1 MLSGSEP
8 RIEGVVFPLRLDS
21 RIIVSIRG
29 TQVELDVLRDLI
41 IQPSRLN
48 GGLVHRGMRDQ
59 ADDVITLL
67 KPYIDSAFIQYPDY
81 KLVLTGHSLG
91 AGAAAIA
98 SLILQTSYPSIKAYC
113 YACPSCV
120 SESLLPRLSDSV
132 VSVLNMHDLVPRM
145 NSSAMHH
152 LRESFDKVNWEEVIE
167 VGVWRACEV

>member
-67 KPYIDSAFIQYPDY
+67 KPYIELPVHQSVLLRLSVLRVGESAPAAIGLRGQCAE
-81 KLVLTGHSLG
+81 HARS
-91 AGAAAIA
+91 GAANELERDAPPA
-98 SLILQTSYPSIKAYC
+98 RVVRQGELGG
-113 YACPSCV
+113 
-120 SESLLPRLSDSV
+120 SD
-132 VSVLNMHDLVPRM
+132 
-145 NSSAMHH
+145 
-152 LRESFDKVNWEEVIE
+152 
-167 VGVWRACEV
+167 